1 MSVPSSRP
9 DVFNGMKL
17 NTRHLLPAG
26 ILLAG
31 ISFAHGSQAAII
43 QLVPTDSLQQA
54 IEQAQAGDVLRLA
67 AGEYRGNVVID
78 KPLTLEG
85 PADRSAVVVGAR
97 KGRTVWVQSPDVVV
111 RSLTVTQSGLSLPD
125 MDAGVFL
132 DKTATKALIEN
143 NDILNNSVGVYV
155 WGAHEAL
162 VQNNR
167 IVGTTELRV
176 SERGNGVTLWNAPG
190 AKIIGNDISLGRDG
204 IFSNTSKDNEF
215 RGNHFSEL
223 RYGVHYMYT
232 NDSVVS
238 ENVSIGNSIGYA
250 IMFSERL
257 KVKDNIA
264 IDSRS
269 QGIMMNYANGSDI
282 SGNLVI
288 NAEKCVYFYNAN
300 NNVINSNHFEECQI
314 GIHYTGAAQGNKISN
329 NAFVSNQN
337 QVKYVGSRYYDWS
350 VDGRGNFW
358 SDNSAFDLDGDG
370 IADTAYRPNDVID
383 QVIWRAPVA
392 RLLLNSPA
400 VGVVRWAQSQF
411 PAILPGGVIDSAP
424 VMKMPTTPALKK
436 YKEMQ

>member
-1 MSVPSSRP
+1 MRL
-9 DVFNGMKL
+9 DTK
-17 NTRHLLPAG
+17 RLLSAG
-26 ILLAG
+26 VMLAG
-31 ISFAHGSQAAII
+31 ISLAQYSQAAVIG
-43 QLVPTDSLQQA
+43 LGPGDSLQQA

-67 AGEYRGNVVID
+67 AGQYRGNVVIN

-85 PADRSAVVVGAR
+85 PADRTAVVMGER
-97 KGRTVWVQSPDVVV
+97 KGRTIWVQSPDVVV
-111 RSLTVTQSGLSLPD
+111 RSLTVTQSGLSLPE

-132 DKTATKALIEN
+132 DKTATRALIEN
-143 NDILNNSVGVYV
+143 NDVLNNSVGVYV
-155 WGAHEAL
+155 WGAHDAL

-190 AKIIGNDISLGRDG
+190 TKIIGNDISLGRDG
-204 IFSNTSKDNEF
+204 IFSNTSKHNEF
-215 RGNHFSEL
+215 RGNRFSEL

-232 NDSVVS
+232 NDSEVS
-238 ENVSIGNSIGYA
+238 ENISIGNNIGYA

-257 KVKDNIA
+257 TVKDNIA

-282 SGNLVI
+282 SGNLVN

-300 NNVINSNHFEECQI
+300 NNIINSNHFEQCQI

-329 NAFVSNQN
+329 NAFVSNRN

-350 VDGRGNFW
+350 VDGRGNYW

-424 VMKMPTTPALKK
+424 VMKMPITPALKK
-436 YKEMQ
+436 YREMQ